1 MNEEQIQ
8 RYSRHLLLAEID
20 TAGQERLLGSRALII
35 GLGGLG
41 SPAALYL
48 AASGLGRLVLC
59 DHDAV
64 ELSNLQRQI
73 IHRAADLDRNK
84 AASAADNIRAL
95 NPDVRAM
102 AVSSALR
109 GERLDGE
116 IAAADVVLDCTDNF
130 HSRQAINSACRRLKK
145 PLVSG
150 AAIRLAGQLISFRF
164 DLFEAPCYHCLYPY
178 QDEAQE
184 TCAQAGILAPVTGV
198 IGSLQ
203 AIQALKILLGFGEGL
218 HARLLQFDARSLDWR
233 TSVLR
238 QDPLCPVCATL
249 TPQAAALET
258 PASGR

>member
-1 MNEEQIQ
+1 MNDDQLL
-8 RYSRHLLLAEID
+8 RYSRHLLLADID
-20 TAGQERLLGSRALII
+20 TAGQERLLSSRALII

-73 IHRAADLDRNK
+73 IHRAADLGRNK
-84 AASAADNIRAL
+84 AASAADTIRAL
-95 NPDVRAM
+95 NPEVQAI
-102 AVSSALR
+102 AVSSALQ
-109 GERLDGE
+109 GDRLEGE

-130 HSRQAINSACRRLKK
+130 PSRQAINSACRRLKK

-164 DLFEAPCYHCLYPY
+164 DLFEDPCYHCLYPY
-178 QDEAQE
+178 QDDAHE
-184 TCAQAGILAPVTGV
+184 TCTQGGILAPVTGV

-218 HARLLQFDARSLDWR
+218 HARLLQFDARGLDWR
-233 TSVLR
+233 ASTLR
-238 QDPLCPVCATL
+238 QDPLCPVCATP
-249 TPQAAALET
+249 TVQAAALET
-258 PASGR
+258 TASGR